1 MKEAE
6 IIDQAITNF
15 QQITG
20 ARVKTELTNG
30 RDNGSDGRLEI
41 NFEGHMQQFNV
52 EVKNEIRSIQLQ
64 KLLAQFQRTGLEWIL
79 LAQYIPPTVK
89 DQLKAEKI
97 NYLEATGNCFIKT
110 DDFFFFIN
118 DRKVTEVR
126 LPKEGKL
133 WNATG
138 LKFVF
143 ALLIVP
149 EALRLPYRQIAG
161 YAGIA
166 LGNVGPLLTELR
178 NEGFLLQG
186 TKGEMLVNR
195 DILLD
200 RWVELYPTIL
210 RPKIRLG
217 RFRKPE
223 NMQLFQRLPEGVIWG
238 GENAGEIMTEH
249 LKPEQFTLYTTEQK
263 NMVMRKLKLI
273 PDLQGK
279 LEMLEQFWPQEL
291 QAKQL
296 HQDAVPPLVAFAELA
311 THMDSRNHEAAERIK
326 EKYLI

>member
-20 ARVKTELTNG
+20 ARVKTELTDD
-30 RDNGSDGRLEI
+30 RDNGRDGRLEI
-41 NFEGHMQQFNV
+41 NFEGRTQQFNV

-64 KLLAQFQRTGLEWIL
+64 KLLTQFQRPGFEWIL
-79 LAQYIPPTVK
+79 LAQYIPATVK
-89 DQLKAEKI
+89 DQFKTEKI

-110 DDFFFFIN
+110 EDFFFFIN
-118 DRKVTEVR
+118 DRKVTEAR

-143 ALLIVP
+143 AVLAVPDALL
-149 EALRLPYRQIAG
+149 LPYRQIAA

-166 LGNVGPLLTELR
+166 LGNVGPLLSELR
-178 NEGFLLQG
+178 NEGFILQG
-186 TKGEMLVNR
+186 TNGDMLTNR
-195 DILLD
+195 DILRD
-200 RWVELYPTIL
+200 RWVELYPTVL

-223 NMQLFQRLPEGVIWG
+223 NMQLFQYLPEGVIWG
-238 GENAGEIMTEH
+238 GENAGEMMTGH
-249 LKPEQFTLYTTEQK
+249 LKPEQFTLYTTEPK
-263 NMVMRKLKLI
+263 NAVMRKLKLI
-273 PDLQGK
+273 PDPQGK
-279 LEMLEQFWPQEL
+279 LEMLEQFWPKEL

-296 HQDAVPPLVAFAELA
+296 HQNAVPPLIAFAELA
-311 THMDSRNHEAAERIK
+311 THIDSRNNEAAERIK
-326 EKYLI
+326 EKHFI